1 MKQMLFF
8 CLIILFV
15 TLACSGTGAA
25 IPVTIPTMDLA
36 QIPTMVVETA
46 RAIETAN
53 SLSMLVTR
61 VPPTSVT
68 DTPIVVTMTSSVT
81 AVSTATNTAS
91 ITPTTSFT
99 ATLTTAT
106 LSPTNT
112 FIPAT
117 KTVTKTASATSTSI
131 QPTAANHPSAT
142 AVPFTPTSIPPTS
155 IPPTAVPPTSIP
167 PTVAPPTSIPPTVAP
182 PTAAICPVTNISYEA
197 RVIELINIERANAG
211 LSALSAQGQLGS
223 AAQLHSADMA
233 CNNYFSHTGLDG
245 SSSGDRAQ
253 RQGYGSSFVGENIA
267 AGYSSPESAV
277 NGWMN
282 SPGHKANILNADY
295 TEIGVGYAFGGNS
308 DYGSYWTAVFARP

>member
-1 MKQMLFF
+1 MKKMLSF

-15 TLACSGTGAA
+15 TLACSGTGVA
-25 IPVTIPTMDLA
+25 IPATIPTMDLA

-46 RAIETAN
+46 HAIETAN

-61 VPPTSVT
+61 VPSTSVT
-68 DTPIVVTMTSSVT
+68 NTPIVVTMTSSVT

-91 ITPTTSFT
+91 ITPTPSFT

-112 FIPAT
+112 SIPAT
-117 KTVTKTASATSTSI
+117 KTVTKTASVTSTRI
-131 QPTAANHPSAT
+131 QSTVTNRPSAT
-142 AVPFTPTSIPPTS
+142 SVPFTPTAIPPTTIPPTS
-155 IPPTAVPPTSIP
+155 IPPTAVPPTTIP
-167 PTVAPPTSIPPTVAP
+167 PTVAPPPTV
-182 PTAAICPVTNISYEA
+182 AAICPVTNTSYEA

-223 AAQLHSADMA
+223 AAQLHSIDMA

-253 RQGYGSSFVGENIA
+253 RQGYGSGFVGENIA
-267 AGYSSPESAV
+267 AGYSSPESTV
-277 NGWMN
+277 KGWMN
-282 SPGHKANILNADY
+282 SPGHKANILNVDY
-295 TEIGVGYAFGGNS
+295 TEIGVGYAYGDNS

>member
-1 MKQMLFF
+1 MKQMLSF

-15 TLACSGTGAA
+15 TLACSGTGVA
-25 IPVTIPTMDLA
+25 IPATIPTMDLA

-46 RAIETAN
+46 HAIETAN

-61 VPPTSVT
+61 VPSTSVT
-68 DTPIVVTMTSSVT
+68 NTPIVVTMTSSVT
-81 AVSTATNTAS
+81 AASTATNTAS
-91 ITPTTSFT
+91 ITTTPSFT

-112 FIPAT
+112 SIPAT
-117 KTVTKTASATSTSI
+117 KTVTKTASATSTPI
-131 QPTAANHPSAT
+131 QPTATNRPSAT
-142 AVPFTPTSIPPTS
+142 AVPFTPTPIPPTS

-167 PTVAPPTSIPPTVAP
+167 PTVAPPTVS
-182 PTAAICPVTNISYEA
+182 ICPVTNTSYEA

-245 SSSGDRAQ
+245 STSGDRAQ
-253 RQGYGSSFVGENIA
+253 RQGYGSGFVGENIA
-267 AGYSSPESAV
+267 AGYSSPESTV
-277 NGWMN
+277 KGWMN
-282 SPGHKANILNADY
+282 SPGHKANILNVDY